1 MTTGAAERRR
11 HLARLIG
18 LARSL
23 WLYYGVPGRL
33 WRTRRF
39 YAQFVREGD
48 LCFDVGAHVG
58 SRAWVWSGLGA
69 RVVAIEPQPD
79 FVAFLR
85 WLFRNRP
92 KVEVV
97 EAAVAASPGR
107 LTLRISRRHPTV
119 TTASSQFLTS
129 VAGAASFQGVRW
141 QDSCEVEAVTLDA
154 LIARYGLPAFVKID
168 VEGFEAEALKGLSQ
182 PLPALSFEYLAETT
196 KVALACVDRLE
207 ALGRYRYNVARGES
221 MTFIAEP
228 WLDAEGVRRWLAAQG
243 PGSGSG
249 DVYARLVIGD

>member
-1 MTTGAAERRR
+1 MR
-11 HLARLIG
+11 HPARLIG

-33 WRTRRF
+33 SRTRRF
-39 YAQFVREGD
+39 YAQFVRQGE

-58 SRAWVWSGLGA
+58 NRAWVWSGLGA

-79 FVAFLR
+79 FAAFLR

-92 KVEVV
+92 AVDVV
-97 EAAVAASPGR
+97 DAAVAASPGR
-107 LTLRISRRHPTV
+107 LMLHISRRHPTV
-119 TTASSQFLTS
+119 TTASDRFLTS
-129 VAGAASFQGVRW
+129 VAGAPSFQGVRW
-141 QDSCEVEAVTLDA
+141 QDSCEVTAVTLDD
-154 LIARYGLPAFVKID
+154 LIRRYGLPAFVKID
-168 VEGFEAEALKGLSQ
+168 VEGFESEVLKGLSR

-196 KVALACVDRLE
+196 DIALACVDRLE

-221 MTFIAEP
+221 MNFAEP
-228 WLDAEGVRRWLAAQG
+228 WLGAEGVRRWLAAQE

-249 DVYARLVIGD
+249 DVYARLVSS

>member
-1 MTTGAAERRR
+1 MTRGAAERGR
-11 HLARLIG
+11 HPARLIG

-33 WRTRRF
+33 SLTRSF
-39 YAQFVREGD
+39 YAQFVSKGD

-58 SRAWVWSGLGA
+58 NRAWVWSGLGA

-92 KVEVV
+92 EVDVV
-97 EAAVAASPGR
+97 EAAVAARAGR

-119 TTASSQFLTS
+119 TTASKQFLAS

-141 QDSCEVEAVTLDA
+141 QDSCEVEAITLDA
-154 LIARYGLPAFVKID
+154 LISRYGLPAFVKID
-168 VEGFEAEALKGLSQ
+168 VEGFEAEALEGLSR

-196 KVALACVDRLE
+196 EVALACIDRLE

-228 WLDAEGVRRWLAAQG
+228 WLDAQGVRRWLAAQG

-249 DVYARLVIGD
+249 DVYARLVKAN